1 MPYDPVQN
9 FIKVLVSGYY
19 NSSATSITLS
29 SGDGSKL
36 PNPSTDGQFNLVWWN
51 ATDYQDPSDDP
62 YKEIVRVTA
71 KSGDVITINRGQEN
85 TTAQPHNIPGKTYKM
100 ALSLT
105 KKTYDDLKSVEIY
118 KDGTFIAQRERLNFL
133 LPFDVVD
140 NSSNQRIDI
149 YPPSR
154 FGGDGSDGN
163 LVITSGLTTLDLG
176 GNKIFVR
183 NYNNLEISGTGRL
196 AFTNPHND
204 GTLIIFR
211 VKGNCTLTSTGSP
224 MVDLKNLGGIAGNGW
239 FEMGGSAALFR
250 TGASTGSSPSG
261 AGFGP
266 INGSGGASAIAGMV
280 AAPITVER
288 VSGTNVIAWYLYYS
302 YSKSPYK
309 FISSD
314 FNNYVFY
321 GIYPFPGGGGSNGT
335 GYYQDYFMA
344 MTGTGG
350 SGGRG
355 AGGLLIEVGG
365 NFVGS
370 SSSVIDA
377 TGSNGSS
384 GSGGGGAGGGGAG
397 GSVLIL
403 VNGSITGSLTFNVSG
418 GTSPAGGNSNGASGF
433 GLIVKNRWFI

>member
-29 SGDGSKL
+29 SGEGSKL

-105 KKTYDDLKSVEIY
+105 KKTYDDLKSIEIY

-133 LPFDVVD
+133 SPFDVVD

-176 GNKIFVR
+176 GNRIFVR

-196 AFTNPHND
+196 SFTNPHND

-224 MVDLKNLGGIAGNGW
+224 MVDLKNLGSAVNNAFYDFMNHRYNLWNRLISEVGGW
-239 FEMGGSAALFR
+239 GGVSSINVPSSINKILVYTFSSADI
-250 TGASTGSSPSG
+250 ST
-261 AGFGP
+261 
-266 INGSGGASAIAGMV
+266 
-280 AAPITVER
+280 
-288 VSGTNVIAWYLYYS
+288 
-302 YSKSPYK
+302 PY
-309 FISSD
+309 
-314 FNNYVFY
+314 
-321 GIYPFPGGGGSNGT
+321 T
-335 GYYQDYFMA
+335 AQ
-344 MTGTGG
+344 
-350 SGGRG
+350 GGRG
-355 AGGLLIEVGG
+355 GGGLLIEVGG
-365 NFVGS
+365 NFV
-370 SSSVIDA
+370 
-377 TGSNGSS
+377 
-384 GSGGGGAGGGGAG
+384 
-397 GSVLIL
+397 
-403 VNGSITGSLTFNVSG
+403 
-418 GTSPAGGNSNGASGF
+418 
-433 GLIVKNRWFI
+433 